1 MSVDPRLGPL
11 RDSYRAT
18 LATHGSIAEGVKMS
32 PAGQRDRFAQLA
44 RIGELAGHSLVDVG
58 CGVGDF
64 YAYLSDHVDPLDY
77 AGVDLMEET
86 TQRAA
91 ARYPEA
97 SFAARDVLAHGLA
110 DEYDYVLLSAVFN
123 DPMDDPT
130 AYLLDVIGACL
141 PAARVAL
148 GFNFISARASR
159 QEPESLA
166 YHDPARV
173 LAGCLDL
180 SPYVELHH
188 FYARADVSVFIRPG
202 RPSAP

>member
-1 MSVDPRLGPL
+1 L
-11 RDSYRAT
+11 
-18 LATHGSIAEGVKMS
+18 
-32 PAGQRDRFAQLA
+32 
-44 RIGELAGHSLVDVG
+44 RIGEVAGHSVVDVG

-64 YAYLSDHVDPLDY
+64 YAYMREHVHPLDY
-77 AGVDLMEET
+77 LGVDLMEEMAE
-86 TQRAA
+86 RAG

-97 SFAARDVLAHGLA
+97 RFVARDVLAHGLG
-110 DEYDYVLLSAVFN
+110 DEFDYVLLSAVFN

-130 AYLLDVIGACL
+130 AYLLDVVDACL
-141 PAARVAL
+141 PAARL
-148 GFNFISARASR
+148 GLGLNFISARASR

-188 FYARADVSVFIRPG
+188 FYGRADVSVFIRPG
-202 RPSAP
+202 RPAGT